1 MTARA
6 VFVCAAALLLLAN
19 GASAARYQKTQD
31 GKTLVWNSLR
41 GVAQDV
47 TWSGLRD
54 LKGYATGPGT
64 LTWMRL
70 GGVVNSYS
78 GKMVHGKFEGPVIRE
93 QGNTRLQANFAN
105 GERVGGWSEP
115 GSIAPPTA
123 TARPTVSPK
132 EEAKEPETRS
142 SESPAPT
149 PNEEPENAETPL
161 TESPP
166 PEPSPSPTPTLT
178 PQRLP
183 SPTPTPTPTPTPRAT
198 PSPTPT
204 PIPSLA
210 LSPTPIPTPRSVTT
224 LSPTPATRLSPFP
237 TPKLTPVAA
246 GSVVEAPAHSLELAS
261 PPPQPKTEE
270 SLGRE
275 LSPLPKPSPTASVS
289 ARGRKLDPNLKRQII
304 ADFKKQ
310 IDFVFGQVKD
320 ATGNF
325 AEIERL
331 EQVKSLPPA
340 ASSHVTLL
348 ANQARLFRAQ
358 VGNEVTFYEC
368 LAEIQTVDSL
378 VVVDEATR
386 DIAAKDTPTAR
397 QTLSVFR
404 SRYSEPANEAQK
416 ALWRYLDSMFSLCER
431 LKTEAA
437 GHLPRALALETSGK
451 QSEALQELRE
461 VYRIYPNP
469 VTAEKIRQLENRLR
483 QQ

>member
-1 MTARA
+1 M
-6 VFVCAAALLLLAN
+6 
-19 GASAARYQKTQD
+19 
-31 GKTLVWNSLR
+31 
-41 GVAQDV
+41 
-47 TWSGLRD
+47 
-54 LKGYATGPGT
+54 
-64 LTWMRL
+64 
-70 GGVVNSYS
+70 
-78 GKMVHGKFEGPVIRE
+78 
-93 QGNTRLQANFAN
+93 
-105 GERVGGWSEP
+105 
-115 GSIAPPTA
+115 
-123 TARPTVSPK
+123 
-132 EEAKEPETRS
+132 
-142 SESPAPT
+142 
-149 PNEEPENAETPL
+149 
-161 TESPP
+161 
-166 PEPSPSPTPTLT
+166 
-178 PQRLP
+178 
-183 SPTPTPTPTPTPRAT
+183 
-198 PSPTPT
+198 
-204 PIPSLA
+204 
-210 LSPTPIPTPRSVTT
+210 
-224 LSPTPATRLSPFP
+224 
-237 TPKLTPVAA
+237 
-246 GSVVEAPAHSLELAS
+246 EAPAHNLELAS
-261 PPPQPKTEE
+261 PSPQLKTEDSARQEPPPSPKT
-270 SLGRE
+270 
-275 LSPLPKPSPTASVS
+275 SPTASGS
-289 ARGRKLDPNLKRQII
+289 ARGRKLDPNVKRQII

-325 AEIERL
+325 PRIDRL

-397 QTLSVFR
+397 KTLSVFR
-404 SRYSEPANEAQK
+404 SRYSEPANETQK
-416 ALWRYLDSMFSLCER
+416 ALWRYIDSMFSLCER